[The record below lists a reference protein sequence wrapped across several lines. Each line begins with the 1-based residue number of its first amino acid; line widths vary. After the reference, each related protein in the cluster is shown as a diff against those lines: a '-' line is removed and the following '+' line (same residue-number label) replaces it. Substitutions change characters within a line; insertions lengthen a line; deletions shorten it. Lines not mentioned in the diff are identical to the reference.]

1 MKKILSIVP
10 RWFPSIFVMAVIFI
24 FSSQRG
30 DELPNFMGLDYFIK
44 KASHAIGYGLLAL
57 SYLHV
62 LNYEKKKYWAAWL
75 MAIIYSATDEFH
87 QSFVA
92 GRNASVYDVI
102 LFDNLG
108 ALLILYLHF
117 IFRRKNEKE
126 IDQT

>member
-1 MKKILSIVP
+1 VKKILSIVP

-62 LNYEKKKYWAAWL
+62 LNYEKKKYWVAWL